1 MQERCLSS
9 QEARSTEAA
18 SQMDALRQ
26 HLQQLQAQAE
36 AAAAAP
42 QVRLCIT
49 IASEVTPPLPQQQQR
64 SEPGSGPEGA
74 AGSGSKS
81 GLDPEGAA
89 GSGPQLLPGAEGTAA
104 TAEAGS
110 VDSGAPLP
118 PTLSTVPPVA
128 TACPPGGEEGY
139 PEAGG
144 SPSSPPSNRG
154 MWSLG
159 SAASNPSPLRSLPAA
174 IGGLAVARTCGCS
187 TPHYR

>member
-89 GSGPQLLPGAEGTAA
+89 GSGPQLLPRPAVLTA
-104 TAEAGS
+104 GPPYPPHYPPS
-110 VDSGAPLP
+110 RLLLQPAPLVERRVTLKPAAP
-118 PTLSTVPPVA
+118 PAAPPA
-128 TACPPGGEEGY
+128 TGACG
-139 PEAGG
+139 A
-144 SPSSPPSNRG
+144 
-154 MWSLG
+154 
-159 SAASNPSPLRSLPAA
+159 SAALPATRHHSA
-174 IGGLAVARTCGCS
+174 AFLR
-187 TPHYR
+187 P